1 TYDNAVRAALDE
13 AKRKV
18 RATVWPLTTG
28 ETNPRVT
35 VEIQFPGENY
45 YRTVIDTTMDS
56 PSPALIKFG
65 FMAATGGS
73 KQVHLLDAVR
83 VGTVLQMKELNITKV
98 VDYAANTPDPS
109 KTRFDVGDVV
119 HYKFVVYN

>member
-1 TYDNAVRAALDE
+1 NYDTGVRSALTA
-13 AKRKV
+13 AKRNV
-18 RATVWPLTTG
+18 RVTVWPLKDG

-35 VEIQFPGENY
+35 VEVQFPAENY
-45 YRTVIDTTMDS
+45 YRTLVDTTMTS

-73 KQVHLLDAVR
+73 REAHLVDAVR

-98 VDYAANTPDPS
+98 VDYAANANPA
-109 KTRFDVGDVV
+109 
-119 HYKFVVYN
+119 